1 MGNYKVV
8 LWDIDGTLLDFK
20 LAEKLSI
27 RKCFETFKLG
37 ECSDEMLQAYSTINR
52 QYWEKLERCEIAKS
66 EVLVGRFRDF
76 FATYGLDT
84 SVAAAFNKEYQLS
97 LGDVCSF
104 YANGLETVMACKG
117 KVLQYAVT
125 NGTKVAQDR
134 KLINSGL
141 INLLDGVFI
150 SEEIGVEKPG
160 IGFFDEVFKA
170 IGPYNKSEVIIIGD
184 SLTSDIKG
192 GNNAGIVT
200 CWFNPENK
208 PNDMNL
214 NIDYEITDLAQVLDI
229 LQL

>member
-1 MGNYKVV
+1 MILSDNYVEAAVTDTRRNIGEVV
-8 LWDIDGTLLDFK
+8 HSLLP
-20 LAEKLSI
+20 I
-27 RKCFETFKLG
+27 R
-37 ECSDEMLQAYSTINR
+37 DH
-52 QYWEKLERCEIAKS
+52 
-66 EVLVGRFRDF
+66 
-76 FATYGLDT
+76 GLHLL
-84 SVAAAFNKEYQLS
+84 N
-97 LGDVCSF
+97 GDVLPRSGIYVNF
-104 YANGLETVMACKG
+104 YDYVEKIFLRENMP
-117 KVLQYAVT
+117 
-125 NGTKVAQDR
+125 
-134 KLINSGL
+134 
-141 INLLDGVFI
+141 GVFI